1 MFEEM
6 YMKYKAVIFDM
17 DGVIFDSERLSLAC
31 WEETAKKFGLTG
43 IERYCDLS
51 RGVNEAGSAKIF
63 YSLYGENG
71 LTYEECR
78 AENSRLFHSRYD
90 GGRLPMKKGVTEL
103 LPYLKEKGWI
113 VGLASSTKE
122 ATVTQEIRDAGLM
135 PYFDNLTC
143 GDMLKKSK
151 PEPDI
156 FLMACEKL
164 AVKPQEAIIIE
175 DSHNGIRA
183 ASCAG
188 AMPVMVPDMMPVTE
202 EMKELAYKICKDL
215 LEVRIWLDKNFPRD

>member
-1 MFEEM
+1 
-6 YMKYKAVIFDM
+6 
-17 DGVIFDSERLSLAC
+17 
-31 WEETAKKFGLTG
+31 
-43 IERYCDLS
+43 
-51 RGVNEAGSAKIF
+51 
-63 YSLYGENG
+63 
-71 LTYEECR
+71 
-78 AENSRLFHSRYD
+78 
-90 GGRLPMKKGVTEL
+90 MKKGVTEL
-103 LPYLKEKGWI
+103 LSYLKEKGWI

-164 AVKPQEAIIIE
+164 AVEPKEAIIIE

-183 ASCAG
+183 ASRAG
-188 AMPVMVPDMMPVTE
+188 ATPVMVPDMMPVTE

-215 LEVRIWLDKNFPRD
+215 LEVRSWLDKNFPRD

>member
-1 MFEEM
+1 MRNAGR
-6 YMKYKAVIFDM
+6 KIQ
-17 DGVIFDSERLSLAC
+17 DS
-31 WEETAKKFGLTG
+31 FIQGMM
-43 IERYCDLS
+43 
-51 RGVNEAGSAKIF
+51 EAG
-63 YSLYGENG
+63 
-71 LTYEECR
+71 C
-78 AENSRLFHSRYD
+78 
-90 GGRLPMKKGVTEL
+90 PMKKGVTEL
-103 LPYLKEKGWI
+103 LSYLKEKGWI

-175 DSHNGIRA
+175 DSHNGIRQQA
-183 ASCAG
+183 V
-188 AMPVMVPDMMPVTE
+188 PVQC
-202 EMKELAYKICKDL
+202 L
-215 LEVRIWLDKNFPRD
+215 

>member
-1 MFEEM
+1 MRNAGR
-6 YMKYKAVIFDM
+6 KIQ
-17 DGVIFDSERLSLAC
+17 DS
-31 WEETAKKFGLTG
+31 FIQGMM
-43 IERYCDLS
+43 
-51 RGVNEAGSAKIF
+51 EAG
-63 YSLYGENG
+63 
-71 LTYEECR
+71 C
-78 AENSRLFHSRYD
+78 
-90 GGRLPMKKGVTEL
+90 PMKKGVTEL
-103 LPYLKEKGWI
+103 LSYLKEKGWI

-183 ASCAG
+183 ASRAG

-202 EMKELAYKICKDL
+202 EMKGLAYKICKDL
-215 LEVRIWLDKNFPRD
+215 LEVRSWLDKNFPRD